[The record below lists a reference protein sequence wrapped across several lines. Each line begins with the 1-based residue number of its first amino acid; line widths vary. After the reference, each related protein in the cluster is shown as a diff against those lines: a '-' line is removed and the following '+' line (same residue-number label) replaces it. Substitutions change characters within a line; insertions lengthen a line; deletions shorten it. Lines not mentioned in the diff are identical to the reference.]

1 MDRRVEYISVLGVA
15 SHASM
20 AVLDARLE
28 RTGEEIRIVFPD
40 RRDHGVAARV
50 LELEPGA
57 TAMVEYAVVTS
68 EDGATINEGVSLAGG
83 L

>member
-1 MDRRVEYISVLGVA
+1 MDRRVEYISVIGTE
-15 SHASM
+15 SHQAM

-28 RTGEEIRIVFPD
+28 RNGEEIRIVFPD
-40 RRDHGVAARV
+40 RRDHGVAERV
-50 LELEPGA
+50 LELQPGA

-68 EDGATINEGVSLAGG
+68 EDGATLNEGVSLAGG